1 MPEEKTVAP
10 VVKEKKEVSAS
21 AEATADKQEK
31 KELPGLDI
39 DEMMQSGMHLGHRTS
54 KLHPRMNDFVVGIRN
69 TVHVIDLEK
78 TAKYLQEALEF
89 MKILKKEGKTL
100 LLVSTKTP
108 LKRLVA
114 ETAKEC
120 GLPYVTERWL
130 GGTFTNFD
138 IVKKR
143 AEYFK
148 ELKAK
153 KAKGELEKYTKKERV
168 DIEKE
173 LQKLELKF
181 GGIENMTSLPDAVFL
196 CDIVKDKLPLKES
209 KMKNITT
216 IGIVDT
222 NADPLAVDYPIP
234 GNDDAISSVKY
245 ILDKVKEVMK

>member
-1 MPEEKTVAP
+1 MPEENT
-10 VVKEKKEVSAS
+10 AS
-21 AEATADKQEK
+21 TDIETNQEEEQKKQEIQ
-31 KELPGLDI
+31 GLDT
-39 DEMMQSGMHLGHRTS
+39 DEMMQTGMHLGHRTS
-54 KLHPRMNDFVVGIRN
+54 KLHPRMNDFVVGIKN

-89 MKILKKEGKTL
+89 MKTLKKEGKTL

-114 ETAKEC
+114 ETAEEC

-138 IVKKR
+138 IIKKR
-143 AEYFK
+143 AEHFRD
-148 ELKAK
+148 LKAK
-153 KAKGELEKYTKKERV
+153 KVKGELEKYTKKERV
-168 DIEKE
+168 KMDEE
-173 LQKLELKF
+173 LQKLQLKF
-181 GGIENMTSLPDAVFL
+181 GGIENMTDLPDAVFL
-196 CDIVKDKLPLKES
+196 CDIVKDDLPLKES

-216 IGIVDT
+216 IGIIDT

-245 ILDKVKEVMK
+245 ILDKIKEVMK